1 MEQTQYITDDFLL
14 SNKAARRLY
23 HEYAEPL
30 PIVDYHCHLN
40 PTLIAADHRFDD
52 ICELWIECD
61 PYKWRAMRMNG
72 IKEEFITGDVS
83 PVDKF
88 TAWAHTLPRLAGNPL
103 FHWSHMELKRYF
115 GIDEL
120 LGPHNAID
128 IWDRCHARLE
138 QAELSVHSLLKEARV
153 HTVCTSDELLNNLK
167 PHSEVTREKC
177 GFNLLPSLRGDS
189 ILAIQGFGFTDW
201 LQRPSDSTYEN
212 IQSLDDY
219 KRAVC
224 SRLDRFQQA
233 GCLLAD
239 HSLDLLFFEDVSDNE
254 ARGYFAK
261 VLKGESLAP
270 LELQGLQNHL
280 LLFLGSEYA
289 ARNWAM
295 QLHLG
300 AQRQTSSRLRSLLGP
315 AGGFT
320 CIGSCIDIVP
330 LCRFLD
336 KLESRGALPRTIL
349 YNLNPND
356 TEMLTSLCGSFVDE
370 GVSCKIQHGPV
381 WWYNDHKD
389 GMERHLT
396 ALGNL
401 SLLSRFIG
409 MTTDSRSFLSYVRH
423 DYFRRVLCNHL
434 GRWVQEG
441 QLPVDWVWLGEMV
454 RGICFYN
461 ALEWLGIKEGK
472 I

>member
-1 MEQTQYITDDFLL
+1 MEQAQCITDDFLL

-23 HEYAEPL
+23 YEYAAHL
-30 PIVDYHCHLN
+30 PIVDYHCHLS
-40 PTLIAADHRFDD
+40 PALIAADHRFGD
-52 ICELWIECD
+52 ICELWIDCD

-72 IKEEFITGDVS
+72 TAEKFITGDT
-83 PVDKF
+83 PPEDRF
-88 TAWAHTLPRLAGNPL
+88 LAWAKTLPRLAGNPL
-103 FHWSHMELKRYF
+103 FHWSALELKRYF
-115 GIDEL
+115 GIDDL
-120 LGPHNAID
+120 LGPRNAKEIQAK
-128 IWDRCHARLE
+128 CNARLMNH
-138 QAELSVHSLLKEARV
+138 ADLSVHGLLKEAKV
-153 HTVCTSDELLNNLK
+153 HTVCTSDDLLDDLET
-167 PHSEVTREKC
+167 HGLVSRDEC

-189 ILAIQGFGFTDW
+189 ILAIQGAGFTDW
-201 LQRPSDSTYEN
+201 LQRLSASSNQN

-224 SRLDRFQQA
+224 SRLDRFRQA
-233 GCLLAD
+233 GCMLAD
-239 HSLDLLFFEDVSDNE
+239 HSLDLFFFEDVSGSE
-254 ARGYFAK
+254 ASGYFAK

-270 LELQGLQNHL
+270 LELRGLQTQL
-280 LLFLGSEYA
+280 LLFLAGEYA

-320 CIGSCIDIVP
+320 CIGSCIDILP

-336 KLESRGALPRTIL
+336 KLESRGALPRTII

-356 TEMLTSLCGSFVDE
+356 TEMLASLCGSFVDE
-370 GVSCKIQHGPV
+370 GVPCKIQLGPV

-389 GMERHLT
+389 GMERHFT

-461 ALEWLGIKEGK
+461 ALEWLGIKEG
-472 I
+472 